1 MTDPVAL
8 SPRRSNPAPN
18 APVPSGD
25 PPAIPRPT
33 AHGDRDP
40 GETTPRRLLPL
51 SLAALG
57 VVYGD
62 IGTSPLYA
70 LRACFFGGNPVAIN
84 AENVLGVLSLIFWS
98 LVFVISIKYL
108 AFVMRADNRGE
119 GGILALLALLDPW
132 RRTTGVRRSA
142 LVVFG
147 IFGAALLYGDGM
159 ITPAISVLSAVEGLK
174 VTGHPLHHAVLPIT
188 VLILLALFLLQS
200 RGTARVGAVFGPV
213 MVVWFTVIGVLGA
226 VGIAANPYVLHA
238 LSPSHAVAFFA
249 HNGWGG
255 YLVLGGVFLVVTG
268 GEALYADMGHFGRAP
283 IRLAWFGLVLPALVL
298 NYFGQGAFILAH
310 PGDATHPFY
319 NLVPS
324 WAVYPVI
331 ALATVATVIASQ
343 AVISGAFSLSRQA
356 VLLGYAPRLN
366 IIQTSSEEIG
376 QIYVPKVNWALLIA
390 TVALVLE
397 FRSSTNLT
405 AAYGMAVSTTMVI
418 TTLLIF
424 AVMWRR
430 WHWKPLPAL
439 LVTAAFLTV
448 DFCFL
453 GANLFKFL
461 DGGWLPLLVGVTILF
476 LMSTWHHGRELLF
489 KSVGERSLPVDM
501 LLEDLEHHPLHRVPG
516 TAVFLTSGSP
526 GAPGALLHH
535 LKLNQSLHE
544 SVLLLSV
551 VTEEIPVVPRARRL
565 EVEKLRAG
573 FYRVFV
579 RYGFMQTPNVPG
591 ALLLCRELGLL
602 EHFDIDTTV
611 YYLGATSLIATS
623 QDTGMQRWRK
633 RLFVFMSRNSTRAGA
648 FYRLPP
654 GRTIEL
660 GVRVE
665 I

>member
-1 MTDPVAL
+1 MSEEQAL
-8 SPRRSNPAPN
+8 TQPPPEETAEPG
-18 APVPSGD
+18 ALPPLPSRHGSEREPSETGD
-25 PPAIPRPT
+25 
-33 AHGDRDP
+33 H
-40 GETTPRRLLPL
+40 RLLPL

-70 LRACFFGGNPVAIN
+70 LRACFFGGNPVPIN

-98 LVFVISIKYL
+98 LIFVISIKYL

-119 GGILALLALLDPW
+119 GGILALLALVDPW
-132 RRTTGVRRSA
+132 RRISGVPRSA

-188 VLILLALFLLQS
+188 VLILIALFMLQS
-200 RGTARVGAVFGPV
+200 RGTSRVGAVFGPI
-213 MVVWFTVIGVLGA
+213 MVVWFTVMGLLGAASIVADPGVLRA
-226 VGIAANPYVLHA
+226 LNPYHA
-238 LSPSHAVAFFA
+238 FNFFQN
-249 HNGWGG
+249 NGWGG

-283 IRLAWFGLVLPALVL
+283 IRLAWFGLVLPALLL

-310 PGDATHPFY
+310 PTEATHPFY
-319 NLVPS
+319 NLVPG

-331 ALATVATVIASQ
+331 GLATVATVIASQ
-343 AVISGAFSLSRQA
+343 AVISGAFSLTRQA

-366 IIQTSSEEIG
+366 IVQTSSEEIG

-390 TVALVLE
+390 TVALVLQ
-397 FRSSTNLT
+397 FRTSNNLT

-418 TTLLIF
+418 TTMLIF

-430 WHWKPLPAL
+430 WHWRPLPAI
-439 LVTAAFLTV
+439 LVTAAFLV
-448 DFCFL
+448 IDFCFL

-461 DGGWLPLLVGVTILF
+461 DGGWLPLLVGVSILF
-476 LMSTWHHGRELLF
+476 LMSTWHHGRDLLF
-489 KSVGERSLPVDM
+489 EAVGERSLPVD
-501 LLEDLEHHPLHRVPG
+501 LLLNDLETHPLHRVPG
-516 TAVFLTSGSP
+516 TAVFLTSNTR

-544 SVLLLSV
+544 NVLLLSV
-551 VTEEIPVVPRARRL
+551 ITEEVPMVPRTRRL
-565 EVEKLRAG
+565 EVQQLRAG
-573 FYRVFV
+573 FYRVSIH
-579 RYGFMQTPNVPG
+579 YGFMQTPNVPG
-591 ALLLCRELGLL
+591 ALLMCRELGLV
-602 EHFDIDTTV
+602 ERFDMETTV
-611 YYLGATSLIATS
+611 YYLGSTRVIATS
-623 QDTGMQRWRK
+623 RQTGMRRWRK
-633 RLFVFMSRNSTRAGA
+633 RLFVFMSRNSTRAGD

-660 GVRVE
+660 GVQVE